1 MCLQMLDGGLGPV
14 GYLRLVADQ
23 QMKREMI
30 PCPHHLSAADCV
42 CTEDTNSR
50 NQVLLSL
57 SCAGQALDRLLDHS
71 CCARIYGNVDTG
83 SFHAVNVGTPYR
95 NCERNIFIPLQN
107 LNLVNE
113 CKRQEGN
120 SQWTGDTLI
129 ALLIARVA
137 NSKAGVPTR

>member
-95 NCERNIFIPLQN
+95 NCEKKYFYSIAKSKFS
-107 LNLVNE
+107 
-113 CKRQEGN
+113 KRVQK
-120 SQWTGDTLI
+120 
-129 ALLIARVA
+129 ARRQLTVDRRHPYCA
-137 NSKAGVPTR
+137 VDSTSRKQ